1 MLLIDF
7 DIGGYMWYIIACE
20 ATLILSVYV
29 KAMPLTVFIV
39 LNIPVVISALFC
51 LVTIT
56 SDRKNY
62 AMDRLSLDK
71 EWQSIKT
78 APRDGRIVIVGKP
91 AAHPNDHVVLYP
103 IEAKFMDGV
112 WKHNF
117 VDHIW
122 SELQP
127 QPTVWKPLKP
137 ITYNE

>member
-7 DIGGYMWYIIACE
+7 NIGGYMWYIIAGE

-51 LVTIT
+51 LATIT

-71 EWQSIKT
+71 EWQPIAT
-78 APRDGRIVIVGKP
+78 APKDGRLVIVGKP
-91 AAHPNDHVVLYP
+91 AAHQNDHVVLYP
-103 IEAKFMDGV
+103 IEARFIYGV
-112 WKHNF
+112 WKHDF
-117 VDHIW
+117 ADHIC
-122 SELQP
+122 SEFQP
-127 QPTVWKPLKP
+127 QPTLWKPLKLT
-137 ITYNE
+137 TYNE